1 MKIPYL
7 LLLST
12 IIIPSIATEDNFA
25 LLFYVPDAQK
35 DASVRSIFH
44 NEGGDIETRSRSDFE
59 DSKHVC
65 MDEGGE
71 GWMINVETGRCEGMP
86 TFRGIAR
93 IEGIQQS
100 ETGEMNITL
109 SDHTLAVSLD

>member
-1 MKIPYL
+1 MPYL
-7 LLLST
+7 LLIGT
-12 IIIPSIATEDNFA
+12 ISLPSLAAEDNFA

-44 NEGGDIETRSRSDFE
+44 NQGGDIETRSRSNFE

-71 GWMINVETGRCEGMP
+71 GWMINVETGHCEGMP

-100 ETGEMNITL
+100 ETREMNITL
-109 SDHTLAVSLD
+109 SDHILAVSLD